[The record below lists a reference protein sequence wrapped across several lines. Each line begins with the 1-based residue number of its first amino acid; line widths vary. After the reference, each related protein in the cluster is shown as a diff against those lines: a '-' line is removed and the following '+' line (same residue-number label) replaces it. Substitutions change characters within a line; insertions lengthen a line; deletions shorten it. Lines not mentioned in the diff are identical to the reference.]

1 MGLIERIRTHSRAR
15 WTVAALYTLA
25 VAAVLVLVIRQP
37 DPSAKEPPPGP
48 LRGKEAPKLADEI
61 EFWIQ
66 GDELEFE
73 DVRGQPILLVF
84 WHPRDGLAAMAMA
97 RITELIAPFES
108 RGLVVVGVTLFT
120 ESPDPLDP
128 ETLVAA
134 AEEETRKVGIPFR
147 VGLDCDGSAH
157 ELYGIERT
165 GTPFCFLINTARICV
180 WEGPPDRLNAG
191 ILAKELHEGR

>member
-1 MGLIERIRTHSRAR
+1 MGLVERIRTHRPTRRA
-15 WTVAALYTLA
+15 VGALYALA
-25 VAAVLVLVIRQP
+25 VAVALALLIRQP
-37 DPSAKEPPPGP
+37 DRPGKEPPPGP
-48 LRGKEAPKLADEI
+48 LRGTEAPKLADEI

-66 GDELEFE
+66 GDELEFD

-84 WHPRDGLAAMAMA
+84 WHPRDGLGAMAMA
-97 RITELIAPFES
+97 RITELTAPFES
-108 RGLVVVGVTLFT
+108 RGLVVVGVTLFS

-134 AEEETRKVGIPFR
+134 AEQETQKAGIPFR

-165 GTPFCFLINTARICV
+165 GTPFCYLINTARICV
-180 WEGPPDRLNAG
+180 WEGPPDRLQAET
-191 ILAKELHEGR
+191 LARVLPKAR

>member
-1 MGLIERIRTHSRAR
+1 MGLVERIRTHGPTR
-15 WTVAALYTLA
+15 WTAGVLYALA
-25 VAAVLVLVIRQP
+25 VAAALVVLIYQP
-37 DPSAKEPPPGP
+37 DPSEKEPPPGP
-48 LRGKEAPKLADEI
+48 LRGKQPPKLADEI

-66 GDELEFE
+66 GDELEFD

-84 WHPRDGLAAMAMA
+84 WHPRDGLGAMALA
-97 RITELIAPFES
+97 RVAELTAPFES

-120 ESPDPLDP
+120 EAPDPLDP

-134 AEEETRKVGIPFR
+134 AEEETRKAGIPFR

-165 GTPFCFLINTARICV
+165 GTPFCYLINRARICV
-180 WEGPPDRLNAG
+180 WEGPPDRLEAET
-191 ILAKELHEGR
+191 LARELPEGS